1 MRKFKRLTVILV
13 CIGLA
18 FAVFGCSTPG
28 GRSAGE
34 VVDDST
40 IGTKV
45 KAKLIKDSILQG
57 FSIDVDVFQGEV
69 TLTGGVN
76 TPDQKKRAGQIAGDT
91 RGVRKVNN
99 LLKVK

>member
-1 MRKFKRLTVILV
+1 MRKFKALAVILV
-13 CIGLA
+13 CVALA
-18 FAVFGCSTPG
+18 FAAFGCSTPG
-28 GRSAGE
+28 GRSAGQ

-45 KAKLIKDSILQG
+45 KAKLIRDSILQG

-76 TPDQKKRAGQIAGDT
+76 TPDQRDRAATIAQDT
-91 RGVRKVNN
+91 IGVRKVNN

>member
-1 MRKFKRLTVILV
+1 MGKFKGLTIFLV
-13 CIGLA
+13 CIALA
-18 FAVFGCSTPG
+18 FAMFGCSTPG

-40 IGTKV
+40 IVTKV
-45 KAKLIKDSILQG
+45 KAKLIRDSILQG
-57 FSIDVDVFQGEV
+57 FAIDVDVFQGEV

-76 TPDQKKRAGQIAGDT
+76 TPDQKERAGQISRDT
-91 RGVRKVNN
+91 MGVRKVNN